1 MKKNSNKN
9 STIFLRFM
17 IYLIAMIVI
26 ALCIFGLPNAIGSFS
41 WGGYDPMLIGMYLPA
56 IPFFI
61 GIYQILKLLNYI
73 DHNKA
78 FSELSVKALKNI
90 RNNATII
97 SIFYGLSLPYI
108 FYLADQDD
116 APGVLLIGLVLT
128 FAPLVV
134 AVFSAVLQK
143 LVQNAIEIQSENDL
157 IV

>member
-1 MKKNSNKN
+1 MVV
-9 STIFLRFM
+9 
-17 IYLIAMIVI
+17 IV
-26 ALCIFGLPNAIGSFS
+26 LCIFGLPAAIGSFS

-61 GIYQILKLLNYI
+61 GIYQTLKLLNYI
-73 DHNKA
+73 DQNKA
-78 FSELSVKALKNI
+78 FSELSEKALKNV
-90 RNNATII
+90 RNSATVI
-97 SIFYGLSLPYI
+97 SIFYGFSLPYI
-108 FYLADQDD
+108 FYLADLDD
-116 APGVLLIGLVLT
+116 APGVFLIGLVLT